1 MKIHMSKDWK
11 PIEQVAVDE
20 AIHAEKGSYLHNARF
35 TYDFGGRE
43 EQAWNDGARAA
54 FPNLSFLLDGF
65 EMQTYDQIKGTDA
78 TEFYRNV
85 EEQIDKLSS
94 VVREQVREK
103 KPISVDAVVADT
115 TVKDWFLGKL
125 DPGFYY
131 NEENN
136 KVFSEW
142 IAERIENGH

>member
-1 MKIHMSKDWK
+1 MSKDWR

-20 AIHAEKGSYLHNARF
+20 AIYIKKGSYVHDARF

-43 EQAWNDGARAA
+43 EQAWNDEARTA

-65 EMQTYDQIKGTDA
+65 EMQTYGQIKGTDA
-78 TEFYRNV
+78 TEFYRNI
-85 EEQIDKLSS
+85 EEQIDRLSS

-103 KPISVDAVVADT
+103 KPITVDEVGVDD

-125 DPGFYY
+125 DAGFYY

-142 IAERIENGH
+142 IAERIGNGH